1 MTRRRKRIAAYA
13 VSASLVLTA
22 CAGRTANPVSLT
34 STTDTSADCAM
45 LQAEASVNAQR
56 ISDLT
61 NEQEFKLAQNV
72 FAGVAGVFL
81 VAPLLL
87 IDIQDAPGVEKKAL
101 QARNQYVATLAAKR
115 CDPTVALTVEK
126 TVAAGERKDTVTGT
140 AMRQWLEDV
149 IYTR

>member
-1 MTRRRKRIAAYA
+1 MTRRKKRTAAYVA
-13 VSASLVLTA
+13 LVSLLLTA

-56 ISDLT
+56 INDLT

-72 FAGVAGVFL
+72 FVGVAGMFL
-81 VAPLLL
+81 VAPLML
-87 IDIQDAPGVEKKAL
+87 IDVQDAPGVEKKAL

-115 CDPTVALTVEK
+115 CDPSAAQTVEK
-126 TVAAGERKDTVTGT
+126 TVAAGEKKDTPVGT
-140 AMRQWLEDV
+140 AMRQWIEDV